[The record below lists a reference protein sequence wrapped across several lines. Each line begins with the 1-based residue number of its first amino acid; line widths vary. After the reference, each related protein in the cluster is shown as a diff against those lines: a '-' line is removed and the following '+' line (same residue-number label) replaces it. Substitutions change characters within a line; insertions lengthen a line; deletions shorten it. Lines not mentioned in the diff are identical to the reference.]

1 MSVPENLMI
10 VSALFS
16 CSPSGLSILARSS
29 QLACLASSGEGYCLK
44 NSHRIGQAAV
54 PVRKHIN
61 VKINYTRALSQIYV
75 KSPLYCK

>member
-54 PVRKHIN
+54 PVRHIN
-61 VKINYTRALSQIYV
+61 VMKNYTRALSQI
-75 KSPLYCK
+75 